1 MARPLTLGLAA
12 VLLAA
17 GAGECE
23 LQSTLG
29 DGGAAFHTN
38 ALFVFA
44 IACNLPACGLC
55 LACTA
60 VSAEIGNQVGGVDDE
75 AGYFDMG

>member
-17 GAGECE
+17 AAGECE

-29 DGGAAFHTN
+29 EGGAAFHAS
-38 ALFVFA
+38 ALLVFA
-44 IACNLPACGLC
+44 IACNLLGCALPAP
-55 LACTA
+55 A

-75 AGYFDMG
+75 ADSFDMG